1 MDQKRKEQ
9 ITNMALSYFRANLD
23 DARDA
28 MDEPDIDFPSE
39 KELLELTENS
49 IKR

>member
-1 MDQKRKEQ
+1 MDAKRKEM
-9 ITNMALSYFRANLD
+9 IIKMALSYFRANLD
-23 DARDA
+23 DAKEA
-28 MDEPDIDFPSE
+28 MDGPDVDFPSE